1 MGDGD
6 VMKQLRL
13 SVVCRQ
19 VRPASGYSTWVIVT
33 SQYMG
38 WGNVCTCAAQAAASH
53 STESSLAGL
62 HTAHLW
68 VVIKSHA
75 HAHRALSVIAQKIL
89 NVDERSMVGEP
100 VSVCLELCVAGISA
114 VPNMGLVMRRC

>member
-1 MGDGD
+1 MCS
-6 VMKQLRL
+6 VSSRQPQHRKQPGR
-13 SVVCRQ
+13 
-19 VRPASGYSTWVIVT
+19 A
-33 SQYMG
+33 
-38 WGNVCTCAAQAAASH
+38 
-53 STESSLAGL
+53 
-62 HTAHLW
+62 AHLW